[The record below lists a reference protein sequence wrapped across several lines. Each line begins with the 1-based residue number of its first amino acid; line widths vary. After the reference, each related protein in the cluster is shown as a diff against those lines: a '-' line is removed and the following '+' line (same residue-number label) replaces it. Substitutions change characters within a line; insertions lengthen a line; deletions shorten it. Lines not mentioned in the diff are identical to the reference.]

1 MGNLLRAI
9 GGVVV
14 LATLLSLGGCAT
26 YGNALHDID
35 LAIQQGRPA
44 DALAKLETLES
55 GARNQALYH
64 INKGMLLRMN
74 GDIAGS
80 IAAFEAAKP
89 LVGYQEAAS
98 FSETA
103 GQFALAE
110 GATSYQPR
118 PFERLQLHVFQ
129 ALNHLEIDDWDAARV
144 EAVQIN
150 LLLDRAYGGVAP
162 HGGDAF
168 ARYLSGIIF
177 EGRGENDDALIAY
190 RKALQAYDKNGTV
203 RQFPADLEKRLLLLT
218 ERFGLHDEHKQFA
231 ERFGEKRAAQARA
244 LAESG
249 DGELLVVGM
258 TGLVPHRRE
267 VSSLHQ
273 DFTSGK
279 FYRLSLPT
287 LRPRSGSANRLVLVA
302 GDQEIARSE
311 LVEDLSVAA
320 QRALDDELPGLIAR
334 SIARNV
340 IKNRVA
346 NEAGENSQGLEFLF
360 NIASAVLEN
369 ADTRSWNTL
378 PERLHL
384 VRVSLPEG
392 THELRAEFAGVGG
405 ASLAGKPLGTIT
417 IKRTRPVVVSARWTG
432 Y

>member
-1 MGNLLRAI
+1 MGNFLRSMGSVAI
-9 GGVVV
+9 
-14 LATLLSLGGCAT
+14 LATLVSFGGCAT

-44 DALAKLETLES
+44 DALAKLETLNG
-55 GARNQALYH
+55 GARNQALYY
-64 INKGMLLRMN
+64 INKGVLLRMN
-74 GDIAGS
+74 GDIVGS
-80 IAAFEAAKP
+80 IAAFEASKV
-89 LVGYQEAAS
+89 LVDYQEATS
-98 FSETA
+98 VSETA

-129 ALNHLEIDDWDAARV
+129 ALNHLEVGNWDAARV

-177 EGRGENDDALIAY
+177 EGRGEDDNALIAY
-190 RKALQAYDKNGTV
+190 RKALEAYDRNGTV
-203 RQFPADLEKRLLLLT
+203 RQVPADLESRLLLLT
-218 ERFGLHDEHKQFA
+218 ERFGLHNENEGFA
-231 ERFGEKRAAQARA
+231 KRFGEKRVAQAKT

-249 DGELLVVGM
+249 DGELVVVGM
-258 TGLVPHRRE
+258 TGLVPQRRE
-267 VSSLHQ
+267 TSSLHQ

-279 FYRLSLPT
+279 FYRLSLPA
-287 LRPRSGSANRLVLVA
+287 LRSRSGSANRLLLVE
-302 GDQEIARSE
+302 GDREIARSE
-311 LVEDLSVAA
+311 LVEDISVAA
-320 QRALDDELPGLIAR
+320 QRALDDELPALIAR

-360 NIASAVLEN
+360 NIASAVMEN

-392 THELRAEFAGVGG
+392 THELQAEFAGVGG
-405 ASLAGKPLGTIT
+405 ASLASKSLGTIT
-417 IKRTRPVVVSARWTG
+417 ITRTRPVVVSARWTG